1 MWLGIKNKVLRN
13 TLVGIWALI
22 LLVIYIPVV
31 FAIMIPSTKS
41 KVENKTEEDKKVEI
55 SKTPEELSK
64 EKAEMDSKA
73 KADEQK
79 RAEEES
85 EKQKQA
91 DSKIPGLA
99 PVDVYLNFEKRGFKT
114 TKSLKSEYSFW
125 YSKDS
130 SAGIDYDV
138 TTYTT
143 GDVNSVLRVS
153 ATAILNFEEE
163 KNIIAVLPFIQYAS
177 SLPYDKAE
185 PEKATQWVK
194 DNFNNDKAETVIG
207 GVKFRIFAPTEFAR
221 ILKINKEGYDNL

>member
-143 GDVNSVLRVS
+143 GDVNSVLLHSKVLVLGREYRV
-153 ATAILNFEEE
+153 
-163 KNIIAVLPFIQYAS
+163 
-177 SLPYDKAE
+177 
-185 PEKATQWVK
+185 
-194 DNFNNDKAETVIG
+194 
-207 GVKFRIFAPTEFAR
+207 
-221 ILKINKEGYDNL
+221 